1 MVLRNSRLHCRSG
14 SWPCP
19 WSVPIVN
26 KRTPRGEREDLTLA
40 SPLSHRTHQSGNA
53 HTVLL
58 GLSAPRSQELVST
71 CRKPQVVDPGLLH
84 VPPTHTYQ
92 QKLFI
97 SGSGDWYLPPI
108 IPTSLSLD
116 SLSPQPSSHHH
127 PLPMKTAFPVPSCSA
142 DTIDFCQG
150 KRNTACSPTPWAVL
164 HMGVVGFFLII
175 VSFDSHKS
183 PRWYHPPHWAK
194 TI

>member
-1 MVLRNSRLHCRSG
+1 MPVHSPIELTGQVTHTLCCLGSVLQDLKSLSPPAE
-14 SWPCP
+14 SPKW
-19 WSVPIVN
+19 W
-26 KRTPRGEREDLTLA
+26 TPA
-40 SPLSHRTHQSGNA
+40 FFMSPH
-53 HTVLL
+53 
-58 GLSAPRSQELVST
+58 
-71 CRKPQVVDPGLLH
+71 
-84 VPPTHTYQ
+84 THTYQ

-116 SLSPQPSSHHH
+116 SLPPPPSSHHH

-164 HMGVVGFFLII
+164 HVCVVGFF
-175 VSFDSHKS
+175 FN
-183 PRWYHPPHWAK
+183 YCFF
-194 TI
+194 